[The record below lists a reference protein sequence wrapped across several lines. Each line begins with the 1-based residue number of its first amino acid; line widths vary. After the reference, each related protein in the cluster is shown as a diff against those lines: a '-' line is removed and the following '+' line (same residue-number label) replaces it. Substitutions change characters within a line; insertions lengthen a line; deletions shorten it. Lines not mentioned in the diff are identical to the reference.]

1 MALFFVFL
9 SAASRSWQQVQPIYA
24 KTVTQMHIEKEKCKK
39 KRTGGTAVRY
49 PVTLLCFLTQDPNLV
64 LFFNNL

>member
-24 KTVTQMHIEKEKCKK
+24 KTVTQMHIEKEKIINN
-39 KRTGGTAVRY
+39 
-49 PVTLLCFLTQDPNLV
+49 TQIIDRS
-64 LFFNNL
+64 